1 MKSIKKTLCV
11 ILTMILLC
19 SAITPVMANNN
30 ISVKINGQ
38 QIAFDVPP
46 QLINGRTMVPLRAIF
61 EALGANVQWYQDL
74 QLISSVK
81 GDTVISLK
89 INDTKMEVN
98 SDTIILDTPACLV
111 NGRTLVPVRAISEAF
126 GATVN
131 WDGTTN
137 TVSITTNDEN
147 DTSYRTAIR
156 TKSDFIKYVKEYG
169 TKQNGFYYVSAVDSN
184 KNKVFLYYMPEDGD
198 SILVG
203 YNAVYGTGVLDL
215 IYVLKEDDTISSYS
229 GTYTITEGNKKLEY
243 TFDGYYKAMDIN
255 QYYTAGISGF
265 TVVYEGVDLT
275 GRDPQNDEDSKR
287 LLKTLITENFILSIL
302 SAEDNFNLY
311 PAWFNF
317 KSLYRVDVKKSGDE
331 YNVSSSTNTTNNN
344 NNTNTNTNK
353 NNNTS
358 AYEKEYNEL
367 IEWGN
372 QKVQEI
378 TAEAQEIYNQT
389 LENEKRRYFPNYDNS
404 NLDSYALANMQRQL
418 QALMP
423 TIKQS
428 AELASKAYEAEQ
440 LERLAAFLQDE
451 IAKLK
456 QKYNIR

>member
-11 ILTMILLC
+11 LLTMILLC

-30 ISVKINGQ
+30 IAVKINGQ

-46 QLINGRTMVPLRAIF
+46 QLINSRTMVPLRAIF
-61 EALGANVQWYQDL
+61 EALGANVQWYEEQ
-74 QLISSVK
+74 QSVTSVR
-81 GDTVISLK
+81 GNTVISLK
-89 INDTKMEVN
+89 INDTTMYVN
-98 SDTIILDTPACLV
+98 GEAKILDTPACLV
-111 NGRTLVPVRAISEAF
+111 SGRTLVPVRAISEAF

-137 TVSITTNDEN
+137 TVTITTNDEN
-147 DTSYRTAIR
+147 DNSYRTAIR

-169 TKQNGFYYVSAVDSN
+169 TKQNGFYYVSAIDSN
-184 KNKVFLYYMPEDGD
+184 KNKIFLYYMPEDAD

-215 IYVLKEDDTISSYS
+215 IYVLKEDDTVSSYS
-229 GTYTITEGNKKLEY
+229 GTYTITESNKKLEY

-255 QYYTAGISGF
+255 QYYTPGISGF
-265 TVVYEGVDLT
+265 TVVFEGVDLT
-275 GRDPQNDEDSKR
+275 GRDPQNDEDSKK
-287 LLKTLITENFILSIL
+287 LLKTLITENFVLSIL
-302 SAEDNFNLY
+302 SAEENFNLY

-331 YNVSSSTNTTNNN
+331 YNVSSNNTTTNT
-344 NNTNTNTNK
+344 

-358 AYEKEYNEL
+358 SYEREYNEL

-389 LENEKRRYFPNYDNS
+389 LESEKRRYFPNYDNS
-404 NLDSYALANMQRQL
+404 NLDSFAAANMQRQL

-428 AELASKAYEAEQ
+428 AELASKAYEADA
-440 LERLAAFLQDE
+440 LERLAIFLQEQIDE
-451 IAKLK
+451 LK
-456 QKYNIR
+456 KKYNIR

>member
-1 MKSIKKTLCV
+1 MKKIAS
-11 ILTMILLC
+11 ILLAMLLLIT
-19 SAITPVMANNN
+19 SLTPVMANSN
-30 ISVKINGQ
+30 ITVKIDGK
-38 QIAFDVPP
+38 QIAFDVQP

-131 WDGTTN
+131 WDGATS
-137 TVSITTNDEN
+137 TVTITTNDKN

-156 TKSDFIKYVKEYG
+156 TKRDFIKYVKEYG

-229 GTYTITEGNKKLEY
+229 GTLAITQNNQTLKY
-243 TFDGYYKAMDIN
+243 TFDGNYKAMDIN
-255 QYYTAGISGF
+255 QYYTPGISGF
-265 TVVYEGVDLT
+265 SVEFDGVDET
-275 GRDPQNDEDSKR
+275 GRKPQNDEEAKE
-287 LLKTLITENFILSIL
+287 LIKTLVTENFVLSIV

-317 KSLYRVDVKKSGDE
+317 KSLYRSDVKKSGDE
-331 YNVSSSTNTTNNN
+331 YNVSVSTNTT
-344 NNTNTNTNK
+344 TNK

-358 AYEKEYNEL
+358 SYEKEYNEL

-389 LENEKRRYFPNYDNS
+389 IENEKRRYLPNYDNS

>member
-1 MKSIKKTLCV
+1 MKKLISI
-11 ILTMILLC
+11 ILSFILIL
-19 SAITPVMANNN
+19 SSIQVVFASND

-46 QLINGRTMVPLRAIF
+46 QLINSRTMVPLRAIF
-61 EALGANVQWYQDL
+61 EALGANVQWYQE
-74 QLISSVK
+74 QQSVSSVR
-81 GDTVISLK
+81 GNTVISLN
-89 INDTKMEVN
+89 INDTTMYVN
-98 SDTIILDTPACLV
+98 GEAKTLDTPACLV

-137 TVSITTNDEN
+137 TVTITTNDEN

-184 KNKVFLYYMPEDGD
+184 KNKIFLYYMPEDGD

-229 GTYTITEGNKKLEY
+229 GTFTITQNNQELKY
-243 TFDGYYKAMDIN
+243 TFDGNYKAMDIN
-255 QYYTAGISGF
+255 QYYTPGISGF
-265 TVVYEGVDLT
+265 TVEFDGVDET
-275 GRDPQNDEDSKR
+275 GRLPQNDKEAKE
-287 LLKTLITENFILSIL
+287 LIKTLLTENFVLSII
-302 SAEDNFNLY
+302 SAEENFNVY

-331 YNVSSSTNTTNNN
+331 YNVPSNTTNNN
-344 NNTNTNTNK
+344 TTNNTT
-353 NNNTS
+353 NNTS
-358 AYEKEYNEL
+358 AYESEYNAL
-367 IEWGN
+367 IEWGS

-378 TAEAQEIYNQT
+378 SDEAQKIYNQT
-389 LENEKRRYFPNYDNS
+389 IESEKRKYFPNYGNS
-404 NLDSYALANMQRQL
+404 NLDGYAAYNMQRQL
-418 QALMP
+418 EALMP

-428 AELASKAYEAEQ
+428 AELASKAYEAEA
-440 LERLAAFLQDE
+440 LENLAEFLEDE
-451 IAKLK
+451 ISKLK
-456 QKYNIR
+456 QKYNVR